1 MNYKVIKPKVI
12 DIKSLTEAI
21 SENSKYNIILDV
33 LEISISEKEI
43 KELYNFH
50 TKNNTNGTSFV
61 VINKEISLDNLP
73 DGLNVV
79 PTFQEATDL
88 IDLEEMM
95 RDLG

>member
-1 MNYKVIKPKVI
+1 MNYKVIKPTII
-12 DIKSLTEAI
+12 DVKSLTEAI
-21 SENSKYNIILDV
+21 SENLKYNLILDIAE
-33 LEISISEKEI
+33 LPISEKEI

-61 VINKEISLDNLP
+61 VINREISLDNLP
-73 DGLNVV
+73 DGLNIV